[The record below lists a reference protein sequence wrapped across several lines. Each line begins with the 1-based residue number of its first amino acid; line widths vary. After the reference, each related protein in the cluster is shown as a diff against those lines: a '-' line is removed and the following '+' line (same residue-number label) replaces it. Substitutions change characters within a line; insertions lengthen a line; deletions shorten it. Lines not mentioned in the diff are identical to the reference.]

1 MAKGSAFMR
10 RLCIVLNILL
20 GFLGVVLLLVGIVAS
35 TFKIEPLISGYY
47 WQDGTQ
53 SVLFSIGFGL
63 ATILLSI
70 LGVYGAY
77 QEHVLALL
85 LYSIFMTIE
94 FIALLALTIIAILAQ
109 PQVEKKIEESF
120 ANMTSLYNT
129 DQVFRRELNKLQ
141 QEAECC
147 GLIHYTDWRDQIPS
161 SCDCPQNYSDK
172 QARCAKVIVN
182 AQNYR
187 SSEVNKNAGTDPMTV
202 QSPVHYVHKMNCS
215 PILMSHVKN
224 TLRILFG
231 IVFTLATIMLASVI
245 VALLLWN
252 NINTRSSVTGISH
265 DDDRMK
271 YELQPHKMA

>member
-35 TFKIEPLISGYY
+35 TFKIEPLTSGYY
-47 WQDGTQ
+47 WQYGTQ

-85 LYSIFMTIE
+85 LYSIFMSIE

-109 PQVEKKIEESF
+109 PQVEKKIEDSF
-120 ANMTSLYNT
+120 GNMTSLYNT
-129 DQVFRRELNKLQ
+129 DEVFHRELNKLQ

-147 GLIHYTDWRDQIPS
+147 GLLYYTDWKDQIPP

-172 QARCAKVIVN
+172 EARCVKVNVN
-182 AQNYR
+182 VQNYR
-187 SSEVNKNAGTDPMTV
+187 SSELNKKAESDLMTAQTPMR
-202 QSPVHYVHKMNCS
+202 YVHKMHCG
-215 PILMSHVKN
+215 PILMRHLKN
-224 TLRILFG
+224 ALRIMLG
-231 IVFTLATIMLASVI
+231 IVFTLATVMLAAVI

-252 NINTRSSVTGISH
+252 KINMRSSVAGISN
-265 DDDRMK
+265 DDDRTK